1 MASCDAKLYPVQ
13 KYNCIPFVRDYRW
26 GWGGGGGG
34 NGGGGEESVW
44 GVFPTVD
51 IYFQN
56 TRLTSQS

>member
-13 KYNCIPFVRDYRW
+13 KYNCIPIVRDYRW
-26 GWGGGGGG
+26 GCVCVGS
-34 NGGGGEESVW
+34 GGGEESVW
-44 GVFPTVD
+44 GVFPSVD